1 MACFKIN
8 KSIWGTNGELK
19 TKVLELDKIHQVF
32 LLKKN
37 SFKRNHKAK
46 HSADRKKSEALG
58 MEYLDEDRAFV
69 CYSLCLCLQGWDRAG
84 WGGAGWVK
92 SKDGFPFW
100 EFSSRWRWEEK
111 GTEVVCFSCKLS
123 QRFVSW
129 HRSVISSWTTTTGPN
144 PKGLARGESSL
155 EMQHD
160 AEIHSNRQR
169 SQAQLSVRP
178 PLEIGKQSWWS
189 GIARL
194 TKWRLSP
201 DPTPVLSF
209 PWDFSPHVGL
219 WDLVALG
226 PCPILFSS

>member
-1 MACFKIN
+1 M
-8 KSIWGTNGELK
+8 WGTNGELK
-19 TKVLELDKIHQVF
+19 TKVSELDKIHQVF

-37 SFKRNHKAK
+37 SFKRNRKAK
-46 HSADRKKSEALG
+46 YSADQTKIWSTKNGIPGWGS
-58 MEYLDEDRAFV
+58 AFV

-84 WGGAGWVK
+84 WAK

-100 EFSSRWRWEEK
+100 EFSPGRRWEEK

-123 QRFVSW
+123 QHFVRW
-129 HRSVISSWTTTTGPN
+129 HRTVISSGTTTGPK
-144 PKGLARGESSL
+144 PKGLARSESSL

-194 TKWRLSP
+194 TKWRLSQ

-219 WDLVALG
+219 WDLIVLG
-226 PCPILFSS
+226 CCPILFSS